1 MIFLL
6 FDLPLDPLEKP
17 ITYFRTVFRYSF
29 EDDLYWKTKK
39 NRDNMA
45 NKKNN
50 CSTCLLRSKSSKTKR
65 EEKKEYWRTRSK
77 TIKQEILW
85 IKTKLTRVPDNK
97 ETAVLMLGENRANTA
112 IQAIH
117 SICWSDD
124 GETKEKNQLQW

>member
-1 MIFLL
+1 MIFTGRLQRT
-6 FDLPLDPLEKP
+6 E
-17 ITYFRTVFRYSF
+17 ITWLTRKIIAALVCYAASQV
-29 EDDLYWKTKK
+29 KQ
-39 NRDNMA
+39 
-45 NKKNN
+45 
-50 CSTCLLRSKSSKTKR
+50 KR

-97 ETAVLMLGENRANTA
+97 ETAVLTLGENRANTA